1 MLDTIRSPLAKKVA
15 VSALAPLL
23 SLYTDEL
30 EVQYMAVLE
39 SLSERDFS
47 HLLSLPPRE
56 QQPPDMPTG
65 ANAAMMDLE
74 SPIAHLDPTRVV
86 ELLAAKITA
95 TPPGAPPGGGGA
107 SGAVEGAGDGDGG
120 LENLEPEHVDILLR
134 VVRDATAGRRG
145 AAGPGDGGI
154 AAAYDEDAARAPAF
168 DRREVAE
175 KWLEVF
181 KKIELHLYV
190 ALADDELCDRIVVVL
205 NQWIRALGDK
215 AFDTFPTLTKSLKLI
230 FGHPPSPQAC
240 QVAAIRLVMSLTSHS
255 EAMDRKLAETVQ
267 NAETAEAMLDIT
279 RHVAANDAASLD
291 VDAAKAWLT
300 PLQSKPQ

>member
-1 MLDTIRSPLAKKVA
+1 MQVIRLCAALLSYQSAAGTQASEVLDLLKRMLDTIRSPLAKKVA

-23 SLYTDEL
+23 YLYTEEL
-30 EVQYMAVLE
+30 EVQYMTVLE

-56 QQPPDMPTG
+56 QQPPDMATG
-65 ANAAMMDLE
+65 ANAATMDLE

-107 SGAVEGAGDGDGG
+107 SGAVEGGGDGDGG

-145 AAGPGDGGI
+145 AAGPVDGGI

-175 KWLEVF
+175 KWLNVF

-190 ALADDELCDRIVVVL
+190 ALADDELCDRCV
-205 NQWIRALGDK
+205 RACLCLFCG
-215 AFDTFPTLTKSLKLI
+215 
-230 FGHPPSPQAC
+230 
-240 QVAAIRLVMSLTSHS
+240 VAVGGEISV
-255 EAMDRKLAETVQ
+255 
-267 NAETAEAMLDIT
+267 
-279 RHVAANDAASLD
+279 
-291 VDAAKAWLT
+291 
-300 PLQSKPQ
+300 